1 MSQFAPPRNTPN
13 NGRMDAHSFVPRRPM
28 EFLHRC
34 AWKREGGQCCSDP
47 SASPYTATAR
57 VMLLLPP
64 PCCHDRSHLAANTRY
79 SSPSFSPSTFRAAK
93 THAEKTINPLLLS
106 PSLSVSLPSSILVW
120 CVLACVPRF
129 SKHLLKVII
138 AAQVEVLALDLSMVE
153 NFFWQSF
160 ALSDFIDF
168 CSRRIHGQG
177 FLLHK
182 FLPRSCLNVS
192 LTLSPP
198 PLLTY
203 LQRRLFSVPSFSLP
217 PPHC

>member
-13 NGRMDAHSFVPRRPM
+13 NGRMDARSFVPRRPM

-79 SSPSFSPSTFRAAK
+79 FSPSFSPSTFRAAK

-106 PSLSVSLPSSILVW
+106 PSLRLATIFDSRLVR
-120 CVLACVPRF
+120 VACVPRF

-138 AAQVEVLALDLSMVE
+138 AAQVEV
-153 NFFWQSF
+153 
-160 ALSDFIDF
+160 
-168 CSRRIHGQG
+168 
-177 FLLHK
+177 
-182 FLPRSCLNVS
+182 
-192 LTLSPP
+192 
-198 PLLTY
+198 
-203 LQRRLFSVPSFSLP
+203 
-217 PPHC
+217 